1 MLHVYSHEKNFM
13 LEFRI
18 FNIHK
23 EANLFL
29 YFFVCLILSVC
40 FCVDLF
46 CVCFFVYCLIIYL
59 PIFIYFLFIFYFFVQ
74 YNLCL
79 TTTHH

>member
-1 MLHVYSHEKNFM
+1 MIL
-13 LEFRI
+13 
-18 FNIHK
+18 NIHK

-46 CVCFFVYCLIIYL
+46 CVASFFLLFNYL
-59 PIFIYFLFIFYFFVQ
+59 FTYLFYFLFLYAI
-74 YNLCL
+74 YNLSDYKN
-79 TTTHH
+79 